1 MTVDAKVVRS
11 LREKTGAGIMD
22 CKEALVNAEGDMDK
36 AVELLRKLG
45 IAKAEKKV
53 GRKADQGVV
62 LSYVHPGNR
71 IGVLVEVNCETDF
84 VAKTDGFTSLVKDL
98 AMQVAATGP
107 MAITREEIDE
117 TTVDREKDIYR
128 EQAKSMGKPDNVV
141 DKVVEGRLE
150 KFYQENC
157 LLEQQFIKDHEKT
170 VQNLIK
176 ENIAALGENIAV
188 ARFARFEVGEGP
200 SSNGEV

>member
-141 DKVVEGRLE
+141 DKVVERRLE

-176 ENIAALGENIAV
+176 EILLPLVRISRWPVLPAS
-188 ARFARFEVGEGP
+188 R
-200 SSNGEV
+200 